1 MAQKMLM
8 ELTTG
13 VFDRAK
19 IKIDEVVY
27 EIKSREDLGLKQDA
41 EFRGVMAEFADAQP
55 KNDWQRMAELLDRMV
70 RFVVIG
76 IPDDVLAKLS
86 DAKKLKIIE
95 VFTKEVTDSRAQTSE
110 TAAA

>member
-8 ELTTG
+8 ELTTD
-13 VFDRAK
+13 VPDRAK
-19 IKIDEVVY
+19 IKIDEVAY
-27 EIKSREDLGLKQDA
+27 EIKSREDFGLKQDA
-41 EFRGVMAEFADAQP
+41 EFRGVMADFTDAQP
-55 KNDWQRMAELLDRMV
+55 KGDWQRMAEMLDRMV

-95 VFTKEVTDSRAQTSE
+95 VFTKEVIGSRAPTSE
-110 TAAA
+110 AAAA